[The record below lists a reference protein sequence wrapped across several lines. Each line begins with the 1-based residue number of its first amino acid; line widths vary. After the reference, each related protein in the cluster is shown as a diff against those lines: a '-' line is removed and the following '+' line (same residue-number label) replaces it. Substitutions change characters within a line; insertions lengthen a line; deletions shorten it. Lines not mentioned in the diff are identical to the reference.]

1 VSGAVITGRSPLQV
15 AAPAGERWHVLHTR
29 SRQEKVVAQML
40 GAAGINHY
48 LPLIRK
54 VAYHGGRRRR
64 VELPLFSSYVF
75 LFGPLEAV
83 YFAIE
88 SRRVV
93 RSIAA
98 PDQGRLEN
106 ELQQIRTALSGGA
119 VLDPYPFLTR
129 GRLVRVSSGPFRG
142 LEGLVEERLKQDR
155 LILQVNTLGQAASLE
170 IDAGLLEPVD

>member
-1 VSGAVITGRSPLQV
+1 VSSAAVLGCSPCGV
-15 AAPAGERWHVLHTR
+15 ASPGVERWHVLHTR
-29 SRQEKVVAQML
+29 SRQEKAVAQML
-40 GAAGINHY
+40 DAAGVRCY

-75 LFGPLEAV
+75 LFGPLEAI

-93 RSIAA
+93 RAICA
-98 PDQGRLEN
+98 PDQDRFELELN
-106 ELQQIRTALSGGA
+106 QIRTALAGGA
-119 VLDPYPFLTR
+119 DLDPYPYLTR
-129 GRLVRVSSGPFRG
+129 GRWVRVSSGPFRG

-170 IDAGLLEPVD
+170 IDASLLEPVD